1 MNKNIL
7 SIPYG
12 EQRLQVQLIERP
24 QSKRLRLTVQPNGEI
39 IAYAPQ
45 QAVKNEL
52 IFAISQQTSWISQ
65 QLAELSQLPKLPV
78 RQYISGESHRY
89 LGRQYVLKVYNEPNQ
104 ANHIRLWRGQIEV
117 QLKDKSP
124 EKVRKVLNQWY
135 RQKAK
140 QIFQQRLEVL
150 LAKTLWVTD
159 EPNIRLRTM
168 KTRWG
173 SCSVKG
179 ALWLNPM
186 LVKAPKEC
194 IDYVILHELCH
205 LAEHNHSER
214 FYRLMDQVMPN
225 WQEMKKR
232 LDNLASILLV
242 Y

>member
-1 MNKNIL
+1 MNKTIL

-12 EQRLQVQLIERP
+12 EQRLQVRLIECP

-45 QAVKNEL
+45 QAVRNEL
-52 IFAISQQTSWISQ
+52 VFAISQQTGWISQ
-65 QLAELSQLPKLPV
+65 QLAELSQLPKLPSRKYV
-78 RQYISGESHRY
+78 SGESYRY

-124 EKVRKVLNQWY
+124 EKVQKSLNQWY
-135 RQKAK
+135 CQKAK
-140 QIFQQRLEVL
+140 QIFQQRLESL
-150 LAKTLWVTD
+150 LEKTLWVTD
-159 EPNIRLRTM
+159 KPNIRLRTM

-214 FYRLMDQVMPN
+214 FYRLMGQVMPN
-225 WQEMKKR
+225 WREMKIK
-232 LDNLASILLV
+232 LDMQTVLLLS
-242 Y
+242 